1 MNDLTIENPNAA
13 VAALWLELL
22 RRIPILSNLLC
33 GFRYLDFPIDYQSDL
48 VTTFLFRSVGMAVAQ
63 FDLLEN
69 AAF

>member
-33 GFRYLDFPIDYQSDL
+33 GFRYLDFSIDYQPDL
-48 VTTFLFRSVGMAVAQ
+48 VAAFLFRSVGMAVAE